1 MDFSLGNKRQR
12 FTQLYR
18 SRSTQKRIFWFRIN
32 RYRKKLLISFRLL
45 SIIYKICKNH
55 KKWSKTAARR
65 AVLIFQ
71 TGFSQPVDP
80 EFWIFLAKDNLRKK
94 ICPQSPCLP
103 SQVAH
108 SLQNVICKIL
118 KFPEILFYE
127 YVQMTTNH
135 DNKYRFSQQVAA
147 KKTDKKGGSGV
158 QVTKRSTFFRDRKL
172 VRSTLKGLL
181 NRSQFSKIPS

>member
-45 SIIYKICKNH
+45 SMIYKICKNH

-127 YVQMTTNH
+127 YVQTRDLPGVALVITFLQH
-135 DNKYRFSQQVAA
+135 FSQFRE
-147 KKTDKKGGSGV
+147 KSNFLLELPFDK
-158 QVTKRSTFFRDRKL
+158 
-172 VRSTLKGLL
+172 
-181 NRSQFSKIPS
+181 IYCII

>member
-118 KFPEILFYE
+118 KLPEILFYE
-127 YVQMTTNH
+127 YVQINL
-135 DNKYRFSQQVAA
+135 Y
-147 KKTDKKGGSGV
+147 
-158 QVTKRSTFFRDRKL
+158 
-172 VRSTLKGLL
+172 L
-181 NRSQFSKIPS
+181 NLYYYLILIAR